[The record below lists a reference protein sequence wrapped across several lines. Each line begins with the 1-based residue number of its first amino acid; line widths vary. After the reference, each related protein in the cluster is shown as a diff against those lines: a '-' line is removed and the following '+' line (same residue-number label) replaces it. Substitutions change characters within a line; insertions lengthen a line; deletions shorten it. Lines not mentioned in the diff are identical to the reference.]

1 VGRSSISR
9 GSGMPHFRKEAS
21 DSLEYVCP
29 ECGST
34 FVEAAEHCT
43 SCGLEFDWT
52 EEMEYLCPE
61 CGTVV
66 DPDQARC
73 PGCGATFSMHGD
85 GEITIEYEPE
95 KPRATDQDL
104 LEAAIDES
112 IVRPNG
118 TVVLTDL
125 MEDSDQDPGIPG
137 TEAREEPEGPPDV
150 SQPGSIAESKDVPA
164 IERATRAYPRL
175 YPGGFTLVGF
185 VFAVMALMA
194 LAFTIVVARYD
205 TWVRGAVE
213 ESMGDKQLMLFYL
226 GLSVFAIFIIIAV
239 ADLLRTPRGD
249 TVGLGPGDR

>member
-1 VGRSSISR
+1 
-9 GSGMPHFRKEAS
+9 MPQVRKENS

-34 FVEAAEHCT
+34 FVENAEECA

-73 PGCGATFSMHGD
+73 PGCNAKFSMHDD

-118 TVVLTDL
+118 TVVRSEEEEEDVQDRGHSGTQDL
-125 MEDSDQDPGIPG
+125 DDL
-137 TEAREEPEGPPDV
+137 EGPPEAPRVDP
-150 SQPGSIAESKDVPA
+150 SPEIEDVPA
-164 IERATRAYPRL
+164 AEEVAGSYPRL
-175 YPGGFTLVGF
+175 YPGGFTLMGL
-185 VFAVMALMA
+185 VFAILALLA
-194 LAFTIVVARYD
+194 LGFTIIMARYD
-205 TWVRGAVE
+205 TWIQNAAE
-213 ESMGDKQLMLFYL
+213 ESMGDNQLMLFYI
-226 GLSVFAIFIIIAV
+226 GLTAFAVFIIIAV
-239 ADLLRTPRGD
+239 VDLLRTPKGEP
-249 TVGLGPGDR
+249 VN

>member
-1 VGRSSISR
+1 MSQV
-9 GSGMPHFRKEAS
+9 RKENS
-21 DSLEYVCP
+21 DTLEYVCP

-34 FVEAAEHCT
+34 FVEDAEECA

-73 PGCGATFSMHGD
+73 PGCSAKFSMHDD

-118 TVVLTDL
+118 TKVRSEETEEEVQDRGITGTQA
-125 MEDSDQDPGIPG
+125 MEG
-137 TEAREEPEGPPDV
+137 PEGPPDM
-150 SQPGSIAESKDVPA
+150 AEVDDVQKSGDA
-164 IERATRAYPRL
+164 SVADETSRSHPRL
-175 YPGGFTLVGF
+175 YPGGFTLMGL
-185 VFAVMALMA
+185 VFAILALMA
-194 LAFTIVVARYD
+194 LAFTIVIARYD
-205 TWVRGAVE
+205 TWIQGAAE
-213 ESMGDKQLMLFYL
+213 ESMGDNQLMLFYV
-226 GLSVFAIFIIIAV
+226 GLAAFAVLIILAV

-249 TVGLGPGDR
+249 GVS